1 MPLIMATLYLAFSNS
16 NPPPKPGDLDIDLIT
31 TLAFKGNLAELSR
44 LLTPANVNEKDFYS
58 ETPLMTA
65 AQAGHIHVVQYLIE
79 VLGAD
84 ISIKN
89 NCQLTVVETLK
100 GLISNTSTDTRR
112 TKQTVVLNYLLAYS
126 KNPPPLKERA
136 RGSSPP
142 TCSTNQ
148 EESYLSLVVK

>member
-1 MPLIMATLYLAFSNS
+1 MATLYLAFSNS

-31 TLAFKGNLAELSR
+31 TLAFKGDLAELSR

-65 AQAGHIHVVQYLIE
+65 AQAGHIQVVQYLIE

-89 NCQLTVVETLK
+89 NCHLTVVETLK
-100 GLISNTSTDTRR
+100 IFISNTSTDDTRR
-112 TKQTVVLNYLLAYS
+112 TKQTAVLNYLLAYS

-142 TCSTNQ
+142 TCSANQ
-148 EESYLSLVVK
+148 GKSYLSLVVK